1 MSKLSSY
8 MLGTTPSTL
17 CLAIL
22 LSALSTHSTANEL
35 MSKAQ
40 YADYSVLYQCAEI
53 SFHDDLNKKEAELIR
68 IEDKYGLTDD
78 NFDDFDD
85 LVTSYE
91 RDDNLLDTI
100 RDRVSKECIKRS

>member
-8 MLGTTPSTL
+8 LLSVSPASL
-17 CLAIL
+17 CLTVL
-22 LSALSTHSTANEL
+22 LSAMSAHSSANEL
-35 MSKAQ
+35 MSKEQ

-53 SFHDDLNKKEAELIR
+53 SFHNDLSKKEAELIR

-78 NFDDFDD
+78 NFDAFDE

-100 RDRVSKECIKRS
+100 RERVSKECT